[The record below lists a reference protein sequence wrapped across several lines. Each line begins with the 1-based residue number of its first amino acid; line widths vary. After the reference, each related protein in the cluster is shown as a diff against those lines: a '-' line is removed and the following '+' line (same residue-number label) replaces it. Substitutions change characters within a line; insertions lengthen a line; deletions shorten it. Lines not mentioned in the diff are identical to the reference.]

1 MTNSPK
7 TAGRINRLLA
17 MLPWVIAN
25 PGVSVDE
32 VCHRFGYNRAD
43 LIKDLNTVFVCGL
56 PGYGPGDLMDAS
68 IDDDEVIVEMAEYF
82 SRPLRLTA
90 PEALGIL
97 ASGKAVQSS
106 GSGGAALDRAIEK
119 LERTLLPDGAEAVVV
134 DLPEPTLVREFRS
147 AADDG
152 SVMRIDH
159 TSISSGERKSRDIEP
174 WSVFTTLG
182 NWYVSGYCRSAGAER
197 VFRVDRIRSAEAT
210 GERFEPEPA
219 AQQPEIRYTPN
230 DDDTHAV
237 IRLGDGAR
245 WVADYYPV
253 DVLETGADGMVIRMS
268 VGDPA
273 VAARLLIRL
282 GDGAELLEGDDVA
295 AAVSD
300 LRTRVLTRYAA
311 GARND

>member
-1 MTNSPK
+1 MTGSPK
-7 TAGRINRLLA
+7 TVGRINRLLA

-25 PGVSVDE
+25 PGASVDE
-32 VCHRFGYNRAD
+32 VCERFGYNRAD

-106 GSGGAALDRAIEK
+106 GSGGGALDRAIAK
-119 LERTLLPDGAEAVVV
+119 LERTLLPEGADAVVV
-134 DLPEPTLVREFRS
+134 DLPEPTLVRELRS
-147 AADDG
+147 AANDG
-152 SVMRIDH
+152 VVIRIDH
-159 TSISSGERKSRDIEP
+159 TSISTGERKSREIEP

-182 NWYVSGYCRSAGAER
+182 NWYVSGYCRTAGAER
-197 VFRVDRIRSAEAT
+197 VFRVDRIRSAEDT
-210 GERFEPEPA
+210 SERFDPLPA
-219 AQQPEIRYTPN
+219 VQKAEIRYTPK
-230 DDDTHAV
+230 DDDTRAV
-237 IRLGDGAR
+237 IRLSPAAR

-253 DVLETGADGMVIRMS
+253 DVLDAGDDGMVIRMS

-282 GDGAELLEGDDVA
+282 GDGAELLEGDDIA
-295 AAVSD
+295 AATSE
-300 LRTRVLTRYAA
+300 LRRRILTRYAA
-311 GARND
+311 DAPND